1 MTENEKRIFVLFLK
15 KIECGLEIEIE
26 IEILSLFFLINPMSF
41 LNLKCHLKR
50 ELRPNLILDQL
61 INI

>member
-1 MTENEKRIFVLFLK
+1 MKKELFFLLLK

-26 IEILSLFFLINPMSF
+26 ILFLFFLINPMSF
-41 LNLKCHLKR
+41 LNFKCHLKR